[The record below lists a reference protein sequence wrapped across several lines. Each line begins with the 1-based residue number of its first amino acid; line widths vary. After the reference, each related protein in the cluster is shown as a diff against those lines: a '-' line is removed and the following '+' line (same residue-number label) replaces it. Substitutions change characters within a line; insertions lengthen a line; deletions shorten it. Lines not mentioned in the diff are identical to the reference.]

1 LLVGAF
7 VGAGVGLLVGA
18 FVGGKVNG
26 AILLLVENS
35 LLLDDGV
42 GAFVGAFV
50 GLGVRPLNLDWR
62 PALNSSSRFSELSE
76 LRTSAP
82 RCMRCCMR
90 CCAARRRVPV
100 EKPPLGAGAYVAGEG
115 TGAVPENGLP
125 V

>member
-90 CCAARRRVPV
+90 CCAARRRPVPV
-100 EKPPLGAGAYVAGEG
+100 EKPPTGAYVAGEG